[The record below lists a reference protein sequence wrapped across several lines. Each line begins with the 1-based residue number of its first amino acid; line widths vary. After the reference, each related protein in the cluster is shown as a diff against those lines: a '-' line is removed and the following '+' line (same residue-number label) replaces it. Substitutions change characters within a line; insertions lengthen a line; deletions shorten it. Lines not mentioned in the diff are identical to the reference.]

1 MTVVFFVFGLW
12 YGGLFFQ
19 SFFLHRYAA
28 HEVFTMS
35 KNMERLSFVLTW
47 FFQGA
52 SYLSAYGY
60 GIMHRMHHAHTDTE
74 NDPHSPSHDV
84 NLFTMMWRTKRKYQE
99 INLMRINVDQ
109 RYTQNVPQW
118 KSFDR
123 FASSSFSR
131 LLWIIVYTSVFIFF
145 VTAWWQWLLFPL
157 TLLMAP
163 IHGVIIN
170 WFAHVYG
177 YKNFKMDNTSKNL
190 FHFDFLMMGEAYH
203 NNHHWNANR
212 ANFGVKWHEIDVTFL
227 IMKMLHGLG
236 LIHIKSLKIKS

>member
-1 MTVVFFVFGLW
+1 MTVVFFVFALW

-145 VTAWWQWLLFPL
+145 ATAWWQWLLFPL

-190 FHFDFLMMGEAYH
+190 FHLDFLMMGEAYH